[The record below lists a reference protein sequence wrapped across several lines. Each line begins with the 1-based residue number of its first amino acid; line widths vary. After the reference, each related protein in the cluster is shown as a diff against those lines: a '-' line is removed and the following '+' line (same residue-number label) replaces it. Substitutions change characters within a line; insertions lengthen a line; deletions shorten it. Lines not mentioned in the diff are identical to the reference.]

1 MKFKTMLFILLS
13 SIFTGQ
19 NAYAN
24 SDEDLET
31 IPEEIPEEYRFPKYD
46 NIAHPPI
53 DVEYKGKK
61 GTALFL
67 SNTFDD
73 GIRNLE
79 VYFLTNNNRELYKVV
94 EFYTYQYGDREVVS
108 AFEFTGK
115 KSGRKYIYILLKNG
129 TGPTIRYNFIELPLS
144 VKDDGILRALYF
156 ILDDAFIS
164 KIACIDNFKTE
175 ERCEFSTKEGLIEYL
190 NKEGRE

>member
-31 IPEEIPEEYRFPKYD
+31 IPEEYRFPKYN

-94 EFYTYQYGDREVVS
+94 EFYSYQYGHSEVVS

-115 KSGRKYIYILLKNG
+115 KSDRKYIYILLKDG
-129 TGPTIRYNFIELPLS
+129 TGPTIRYSFIELPLF
-144 VKDDGILRALYF
+144 VEDDGILRALYF

-164 KIACIDNFKTE
+164 KISCMDDLETE

-190 NKEGRE
+190 NKEGRQ

>member
-24 SDEDLET
+24 SDEDLDT
-31 IPEEIPEEYRFPKYD
+31 IPEEFRFPKYD

-73 GIRNLE
+73 GRRNLE

>member
-1 MKFKTMLFILLS
+1 MLFILLS

-24 SDEDLET
+24 SDSYEDLDN
-31 IPEEIPEEYRFPKYD
+31 IPEEYRFPKYD

-73 GIRNLE
+73 GRRNLE

-94 EFYTYQYGDREVVS
+94 EFYSYQYGHSEVVS

-115 KSGRKYIYILLKNG
+115 KSDRKYIYILLKDG
-129 TGPTIRYNFIELPLS
+129 TGPTIRYSFIELPLF
-144 VKDDGILRALYF
+144 VEDDGILRALYF

-164 KIACIDNFKTE
+164 KISCMDDLETE

-190 NKEGRE
+190 NKEGRQ

>member
-31 IPEEIPEEYRFPKYD
+31 IPEEYRFPKYN

-67 SNTFDD
+67 SNSFDD

-94 EFYTYQYGDREVVS
+94 EFYSYQYGHSEVVS

-115 KSGRKYIYILLKNG
+115 KSDRKYIYILLKDG
-129 TGPTIRYNFIELPLS
+129 TGPTIRYRFIELPLF
-144 VKDDGILRALYF
+144 VEDDGILRALFF
-156 ILDDAFIS
+156 IGDDAFIS
-164 KIACIDNFKTE
+164 KISCMDDLETE

-190 NKEGRE
+190 NKEGRQ

>member
-19 NAYAN
+19 NAYAD
-24 SDEDLET
+24 SYEDLDS
-31 IPEEIPEEYRFPKYD
+31 IPEEYRFPKYD

-73 GIRNLE
+73 GRRNLE

-94 EFYTYQYGDREVVS
+94 EFYSYQYGDREVVS
-108 AFEFTGK
+108 AFEFTRK
-115 KSGRKYIYILLKNG
+115 KSGDKYIYILLKDG
-129 TGPTIRYNFIELPLS
+129 TGPTIWYRFIELPLY
-144 VKDDGILRALYF
+144 VEDDGILRALYF
-156 ILDDAFIS
+156 IGDDAFIS
-164 KIACIDNFKTE
+164 KISCMDDLETE
-175 ERCEFSTKEGLIEYL
+175 ERCEFSTKEGLI
-190 NKEGRE
+190 

>member
-24 SDEDLET
+24 SDEDLDT
-31 IPEEIPEEYRFPKYD
+31 IPEEFRFPKYD

-73 GIRNLE
+73 GRRNLE
-79 VYFLTNNNRELYKVV
+79 VYFLTNNNKELYKAF
-94 EFYTYQYGDREVVS
+94 EIYPYQYDELLSIFEYEYIENKTKSKSILILTKEV
-108 AFEFTGK
+108 F
-115 KSGRKYIYILLKNG
+115 KSSIHY
-129 TGPTIRYNFIELPLS
+129 RYFELPVLI
-144 VKDDGILRALYF
+144 DNDGVLRALYF
-156 ILDDAFIS
+156 IGDDALVA
-164 KIACIDNFKTE
+164 KIGCIDNFKTKK
-175 ERCEFSTKEGLIEYL
+175 RCEFSTKEGLIKYL
-190 NKEGRE
+190 NKERKQ